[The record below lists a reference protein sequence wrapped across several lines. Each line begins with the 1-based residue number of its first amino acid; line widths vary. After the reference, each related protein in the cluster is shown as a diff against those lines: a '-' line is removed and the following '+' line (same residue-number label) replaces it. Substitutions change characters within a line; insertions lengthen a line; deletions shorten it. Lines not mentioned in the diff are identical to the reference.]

1 MEKEDNSIIIINGK
15 PIEQET
21 QDKLDAFLV
30 SMQQGEAVFF
40 DDLYNR
46 KEGSKENENH

>member
-1 MEKEDNSIIIINGK
+1 MEKEDKQIIIINGK

-30 SMQQGEAVFF
+30 SMQQGESSFF
-40 DDLYNR
+40 DDLYKR
-46 KEGSKENENH
+46 KEGSKEDENH